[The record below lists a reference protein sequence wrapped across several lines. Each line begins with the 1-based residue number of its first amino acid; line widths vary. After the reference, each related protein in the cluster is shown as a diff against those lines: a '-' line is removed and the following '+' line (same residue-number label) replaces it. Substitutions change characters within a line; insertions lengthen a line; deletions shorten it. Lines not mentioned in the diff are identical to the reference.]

1 MLRSLPEFILAG
13 KMASQEMWIQ
23 MISFGYLT
31 WITVTAA
38 LSLDVFIIPTADCQ
52 RTTVVIFECLTPHKS
67 HVFQQRSYDSCHV
80 ADVQVRV

>member
-13 KMASQEMWIQ
+13 KMGLQELWIQ
-23 MISFGYLT
+23 MIPFGYLT
-31 WITVTAA
+31 GITEMAA
-38 LSLDVFIIPTADCQ
+38 LSLDVSPDCQ